1 VIAARVL
8 VASLAASI
16 AFAAAACSLDWTVRA
31 DPGPAPPGIDS
42 EAGAFDAPFDAPPD
56 STLTDAGGA
65 DCAADLADLA
75 KKKSAAQ
82 ACTLGDT
89 TACKTAVKDEC
100 GCDLVVT
107 SPGASATSD
116 FTSAVAKT
124 AADKCT
130 PACDACASAI
140 PQASW
145 ACTQHP
151 DTTIHCFPP

>member
-1 VIAARVL
+1 MIAARVL
-8 VASLAASI
+8 VAAFAAS
-16 AFAAAACSLDWTVRA
+16 AVLGAAACSLDWTVRA
-31 DPGPAPPGIDS
+31 DPGPGADDGGE
-42 EAGAFDAPFDAPPD
+42 EAAADAPVDAPAD
-56 STLTDAGGA
+56 TTIVDAGSA
-65 DCAADLADLA
+65 DCAADFADLA
-75 KKKSAAQ
+75 KKRSAAQ

-89 TACKTAVKDEC
+89 TACKTTVKDEC

-107 SPGASATSD
+107 SPGASATSA
-116 FTSAVAKT
+116 FTSAVAKA

-130 PACDACASAI
+130 PACDACASAV